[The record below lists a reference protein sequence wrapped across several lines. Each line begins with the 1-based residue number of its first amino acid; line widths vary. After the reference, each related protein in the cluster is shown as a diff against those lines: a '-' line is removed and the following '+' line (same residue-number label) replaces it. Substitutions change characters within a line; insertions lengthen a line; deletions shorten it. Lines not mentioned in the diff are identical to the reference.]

1 MKIAILTQP
10 LHHNYGGLLQ
20 AYALQQFLKD
30 KGYIVSTVDV
40 HYRKPRLF
48 GIKGILTN
56 FYNKFILKGKVDRV
70 FPLSRSERRKLNIN
84 IDTFINDNIN
94 MTDRFYGVEELKKL
108 NVNDFDVFIVGSDQ
122 VWRPSY
128 SPGIGAYFFNF
139 LPDNK
144 KRISYAAS
152 FGVDNADE
160 FIGLN
165 KHHFS
170 CLLSKF
176 SGVSVREIAGV
187 EVCKNT
193 FNTKAAWVL
202 DPTMIL
208 DTSHYLKLIE
218 SVSLPPLVDR
228 LMVYVLDTS
237 SQKNQFIRY
246 LAKHTRLEPYVIS
259 LDDKNIYPMVQEWLN
274 GFKSADFVVTD
285 SFHGMVFSI
294 IFKKNFLVLG
304 NENRGMERFE
314 SLLSELGL
322 LDRLIYD
329 MDEDVEGKINK
340 KIDYDEVSKVLS
352 QRVKFSQKF
361 LIDSILS

>member
-20 AYALQQFLKD
+20 AFALQQFLKD
-30 KGYIVSTVDV
+30 KGFIVSTVDV
-40 HYRKPRLF
+40 QYRKPRLF
-48 GIKGILTN
+48 GIKGILMN
-56 FYNKFILKGKVDRV
+56 LYNKFILKSKVDRV
-70 FPLSRSERRKLNIN
+70 FPLSRKARRKLNVN
-84 IDTFINDNIN
+84 VDKFISDNIN
-94 MTDRFYGVEELKKL
+94 LTDRFYGVEELKKL
-108 NVNDFDVFIVGSDQ
+108 DVNDFDVFIVGSDQ

-160 FIGLN
+160 FLGLN
-165 KHHFS
+165 KHYFS

-187 EVCKNT
+187 EICKNT
-193 FNTKAAWVL
+193 FNTKAEWVL

-208 DTSHYLKLIE
+208 DVSHYLKLIE
-218 SVSLPPLVDR
+218 SVSLQPLVNR

-237 SQKNQFIRY
+237 SQKNQFIY
-246 LAKHTRLEPYVIS
+246 QLAKNTRLDPYFIS

-294 IFKKNFLVLG
+294 IFKKDFLVLG
-304 NENRGMERFE
+304 NKARGMERFE
-314 SLLSELGL
+314 SLLAELGL

-329 MDEDVEGKINK
+329 IDENVKGKIEK
-340 KIDYDEVSKVLS
+340 SIDYEQVSKILS
-352 QRVKFSQKF
+352 QRVEFSQEF
-361 LIDSILS
+361 LINSILS